1 MWLAPWLLLGLVG
14 LGVPLWLH
22 RFARQ
27 TEQKQPFASLM
38 FLEAS
43 EVRRSRRHELRYWL
57 LLALRLLLLALVA
70 LAFASPLWRIAN
82 PTDGKG
88 GATLHVIA
96 MDMSMSMNHDGTWER
111 AQQRASDLA
120 GAVRGA
126 DRVMLV

>member
-1 MWLAPWLLLGLVG
+1 MWLAPLFLLGLVG

-57 LLALRLLLLALVA
+57 LLALRLLLLALLV
-70 LAFASPLWRIAN
+70 LAFAGPLWRVAMR
-82 PTDGKG
+82 TDGA
-88 GATLHVIA
+88 GACSRLRTVA
-96 MDMSMSMNHDGTWER
+96 VVTVRPPRPRS
-111 AQQRASDLA
+111 
-120 GAVRGA
+120 GAVRLPGA
-126 DRVMLV
+126 R

>member
-1 MWLAPWLLLGLVG
+1 MWLAPWFLLGLIG

-70 LAFASPLWRIAN
+70 LAFAGPLWRMVTPA
-82 PTDGKG
+82 DGKG
-88 GATLHVIA
+88 VGHAACHRHRHLHV
-96 MDMSMSMNHDGTWER
+96 DEP
-111 AQQRASDLA
+111 
-120 GAVRGA
+120 
-126 DRVMLV
+126 